1 MILRLE
7 TLKARTDH
15 EGPCADSCHKLRQ
28 ARASIRKA
36 LEWAEELQEQLDER
50 LHQQKLSCTDVAQLS
65 QNSGT
70 SLDCTRSS
78 GKSNRGSPTRGG
90 LFALRPQTPEAL
102 VAARTHWFKK
112 HKRRRA
118 LAAAC
123 LQRLEATM
131 ADAAITH
138 EEENSDLDVG
148 RVQEDRE
155 PEGSVAGS
163 ETGSEWSDGEE
174 EINAAV
180 QKATD
185 VVCIF
190 IHIKQTSAM
199 LLAA

>member
-1 MILRLE
+1 MILRLD
-7 TLKARTDH
+7 TLKDRTDH
-15 EGPCADSCHKLRQ
+15 EADSCLELQQ

-36 LEWAEELQEQLDER
+36 LEWADDLQEQLDER
-50 LHQQKLSCTDVAQLS
+50 LQQQKLSCTDVAQLN
-65 QNSGT
+65 QNSSA
-70 SLDCTRSS
+70 SLDCTQSS

-102 VAARTHWFKK
+102 VAARTHWLKK

-131 ADAAITH
+131 AEAVIVH
-138 EEENSDLDVG
+138 EEESTDLDVEG
-148 RVQEDRE
+148 VQEDRE
-155 PEGSVAGS
+155 PAVSVAGS
-163 ETGSEWSDGEE
+163 DTGSEWSYGEE

-185 VVCIF
+185 VVCVF
-190 IHIKQTSAM
+190 LHIKHTSAT
-199 LLAA
+199 LRAA